1 MPEKAQSAI
10 TRITLDYATFKGTGA
25 FIAPTYVNYLFGN
38 NGTGKS
44 TIARGLRAVTD
55 TSNETAALRNGVKL
69 TFAPGRTAADYLFL
83 VFNQDYID
91 ANIQKL
97 HDLPGVYTINE
108 VNVEIQRRIDEKSAA
123 RDEARRLAEAAKT
136 EREKLAQRRET
147 LVKQLYKDCWDGTED
162 LRDAFEKTQEG
173 KKKAKPLT
181 EEIQRHQPVEHDPEE
196 LKRMYYS
203 AYSDTARRYERFPEI
218 EDAGALDAV
227 SGGEILS
234 VVIANSAQT
243 GFAKFLEDIGAT
255 EWMRQG
261 HAEYHEK
268 ADGKCPY
275 CGRGLQPDFDQMFI
289 QSFDD
294 SYERNLHAL
303 SAFLEAYRAKAN
315 TLYMALNKPPEP
327 VYPEVSEKQ
336 YRDKLAA
343 LHGVILSNIE
353 SIRKK
358 VAEPATVVTLDETAP
373 LFRELSDLITA
384 FNKLID
390 ANNSVVAAGPRK
402 RNECRDKV
410 FERMAFLLKDV
421 FAAYTK
427 SDAEIEAEIK
437 RQQGIFDEQ
446 TALILRL
453 DSEIRELNSQTVET
467 ETAMRN
473 INTMLRDAG
482 FQGFELRPRKD
493 EATWYIDSPPP
504 PTPAHHRNYEVV
516 RTETGDAAKDLS
528 EGEKN
533 FIAFLYFQQR
543 VFGSDSQNGEM
554 RGKIVVIDD
563 PVSSMDSAAL
573 FIVGEQVRK
582 MVEICR
588 NNADNR
594 NAVMKGN
601 FIKQIFILTHNAYFH
616 REVTYPHADR
626 YEFVSFF
633 LVRKADNKSSV
644 RLCEGINPDCPTEM
658 INQNPVKNSYAA
670 LWDEY
675 KELKSVIP
683 LMNVIRRILEYYFL
697 QLCGYEGALLRKT
710 ILEDNKPEFIRGEDG
725 AEDYAKY
732 DIASSLLSYIAAT
745 SYGANDGLHFVD
757 GCMDAQLCR
766 DTFRMIFHYM
776 GQEQHY
782 NMMMGNH

>member
-1 MPEKAQSAI
+1 MLRKAQSAI
-10 TRITLDYATFKGTGA
+10 TQISIDYATFKGSGTV
-25 FIAPTYVNYLFGN
+25 ITPTYVNYFFGN
-38 NGTGKS
+38 NGAGKS
-44 TIARGLRAVTD
+44 TIARGLRAFTGA
-55 TSNETAALRNGVKL
+55 SPETAALRDGVRIA
-69 TFAPGRTAADYLFL
+69 FAAGHTAADYQFL
-83 VFNQDYID
+83 VFNQEYID

-108 VNVEIQRRIDEKSAA
+108 VNVEIQRQIDAKSAA
-123 RDEARRLAEAAKT
+123 RDEARRLAGVAKAEL
-136 EREKLAQRRET
+136 ERLAQQREA
-147 LVKQLYKDCWDGTED
+147 LVKQLHKDCWDKTKG
-162 LRDAFEKTQEG
+162 LQDAFEKTQEG
-173 KKKAKPLT
+173 KRKAKPLT
-181 EEIQRHQPVEHDPEE
+181 EEIQRHPPAEHDLAE
-196 LKRMYYS
+196 LRRMYDS
-203 AYSDTARRYERFPEI
+203 AYSDNARSYERFPVI
-218 EDAGALDAV
+218 VDAGALDAV
-227 SGGEILS
+227 AGSEILS

-243 GFAKFLEDIGAT
+243 GFARFLEDIGAT
-255 EWMRQG
+255 EWMRLG
-261 HAEYHEK
+261 HAEYHKK

-275 CGRGLQPDFDQMFI
+275 CGQGLQPDFDQVFV

-294 SYERNLHAL
+294 SYERNLRAL

-315 TLYMALNKPPEP
+315 EMYMALSKLPESL
-327 VYPEVSEKQ
+327 YPEVDEKR

-343 LHGVILSNIE
+343 LHGVILANVE
-353 SIRKK
+353 TIRGK
-358 VAEPATVVTLDETAP
+358 VSEPAAVVTITKTEP
-373 LFRELSDLITA
+373 LFQELSDLIA
-384 FNKLID
+384 GFNKLID
-390 ANNSVVAAGPRK
+390 ANNSIVAAGPKK
-402 RNECRDKV
+402 RNECRDQV
-410 FERMAFLLKDV
+410 FELMAFHLRDT
-421 FAAYTK
+421 FAAYAA
-427 SDAEIEAEIK
+427 SDSELKTEAA
-437 RQQGIFDEQ
+437 RQQSAFDEQ
-446 TALILRL
+446 TALALKL
-453 DSEIRELNSQTVET
+453 DAEIRELNSQTVET

-493 EATWYIDSPPP
+493 DASWYIDSPPA
-504 PTPAHHRNYEVV
+504 PTPIHHRNYEVV
-516 RTETGDAAKDLS
+516 RTDTGDTARDLS

-543 VFGSDSQNGEM
+543 VFGSDSQNGET

-563 PVSSMDSAAL
+563 PVSSMDSGAL

-616 REVTYPHADR
+616 REVTYPHAQR

-633 LVRKADNKSSV
+633 LIRKVDNKSSV
-644 RLCEGINPDCPTEM
+644 RLCECVNPDYPTEM
-658 INQNPVKNSYAA
+658 MNQNPVKNSYAA

-675 KELKSVIP
+675 KELKSVVP
-683 LMNVIRRILEYYFL
+683 LVNVIRRILEYYFL
-697 QLCGYEGALLRKT
+697 QLCGYEGALLRET
-710 ILEDNKPEFIRGEDG
+710 ILEDHKPEFTHNEDG

-745 SYGANDGLHFVD
+745 SYGVNDGLHFVD

-766 DTFRMIFHYM
+766 DTFQMIFRFM

-782 NMMMGNH
+782 NMMMGKR